1 MENKMLELK
10 LTPDLRFLHDE
21 LKKCKAEIELK
32 PNTAESGDPNNDVT
46 AKGVFRLMD
55 TGNAV
60 DCVITASGC
69 IKEAIDVANPAAIK
83 AKLTADFERTMVF
96 TAGSCDTG
104 IPVKADASL
113 KSKVKVNG
121 TSVTS
126 GNINEEGDTVVL
138 TVTDL
143 NGKATV
149 TFEGVE
155 VASGVGEDLLCDGL
169 FHIDPVGEVH
179 IDAVCSYA
187 RPHDLKP
194 NPTHMRIRAVDPHKK
209 VITLGVNDG
218 EYTPAPTVED
228 NGD

>member
-32 PNTAESGDPNNDVT
+32 PNTAESGDPNDVT

-69 IKEAIDVANPAAIK
+69 IEEAIDVANPAVIK

-113 KSKVKVNG
+113 NNKVKVNG
-121 TSVTS
+121 TDATVTES
-126 GNINEEGDTVVL
+126 GDTVVL
-138 TVTDL
+138 GASGVD
-143 NGKATV
+143 GKVTV

-155 VASGVGEDLLCDGL
+155 VASGVGEDPLCDGS
-169 FHIDPVGEVH
+169 FKIDPVGEVH

-187 RPHDLKP
+187 KPHDLKP

-218 EYTPAPTVED
+218 EYTPD
-228 NGD
+228 GD